1 MKNFG
6 DYVSFR
12 IFLFCFIIGLFF
24 SYILGTENK
33 IVYIYPTL
41 TNSSNV
47 IFKDRAGQ
55 CFKFKS
61 KKVNC
66 PSDITKIKHVP
77 IQ

>member
-24 SYILGTENK
+24 SYILGNDNK

-47 IFKDRAGQ
+47 IFRDRAGQ
-55 CFKFKS
+55 CFRFKS
-61 KKVNC
+61 KKVPC
-66 PSDITKIKHVP
+66 PEDKTQIKNIP